1 MLTYRIGLPKETP
14 NPPTSEDDKTFLS
27 KSAILDRALSK
38 MWFAVG
44 DRVKFKKPKRNPW
57 YGTIVDIER
66 DWTKV
71 TWTQGGLCPNFI
83 TLQMEKGPNEKV
95 KTTAKK
101 LHLVLTG
108 ANRKCLTH

>member
-1 MLTYRIGLPKETP
+1 
-14 NPPTSEDDKTFLS
+14 
-27 KSAILDRALSK
+27 

-83 TLQMEKGPNEKV
+83 TLQIERP
-95 KTTAKK
+95 
-101 LHLVLTG
+101 
-108 ANRKCLTH
+108 